1 MIKIGRVEVSLE
13 LREIFLEGT
22 PLRVGARAFDVL
34 EVLINARGN
43 LVTKDE
49 IFNQVWPDTVVEDNN
64 LAVHVSSLRKL
75 LGEGKDFIKTIPGR
89 GYLLVQTQD
98 SDRVPYPQSSE
109 QAAVSQCAIPSNI
122 PLRFTPLIGREPMV
136 HEVNHALDASR
147 LVTLV
152 GTGGI
157 GKTQLG
163 LEVARSQLSL
173 SQEVRFVALSPVEHP
188 KSTLGAIA
196 DGLAIDRSGGSTTD
210 EDIVKAIGNRRLLI
224 VLDNCE
230 HVIYEA
236 ASICERLLQ
245 ANPNLRIL
253 ATSREPLRARLE
265 LLYRVPPLDIP
276 SEDAAHDDILM
287 CTGVQMFIACAR
299 AREPRFL
306 TDNESIGLIG
316 KICRRLDGL
325 PLALELA
332 AARATAL
339 GTIELLVNLGEQFS
353 VLTGGLR
360 TAQAALDWSY
370 QLLCNQERTV
380 LRRIGVFR
388 GSFKLHAACE
398 IAARDDLSPDDVMEG
413 IAGLASKSLLM
424 FGSSGSLMSYYL
436 LETTR
441 AYALQKLDEAGE
453 TDMMAD
459 RHARYL
465 RSHKNTALER
475 GMVAASQANES

>member
-22 PLRVGARAFDVL
+22 SLRVGARAFDVL

-49 IFNQVWPDTVVEDNN
+49 IFNRVWPDTVVEDNN
-64 LAVHVSSLRKL
+64 LAVHISSLRKL
-75 LGEGKDFIKTIPGR
+75 LGEGKEFIKTIPGR

-98 SDRVPYPQSSE
+98 SDRSPFPQASE
-109 QAAVSQCAIPSNI
+109 QATVGKCAMPSNI
-122 PLRFTPLIGREPMV
+122 PPRFRPLIGRESV
-136 HEVNHALDASR
+136 LHEVNHALEASR

-163 LEVARSQLSL
+163 LEIARSQLSL
-173 SQEVRFVALSPVEHP
+173 SQEVRLAALSPVEHP
-188 KSTLGAIA
+188 KSTLDAIA

-210 EDIVKAIGNRRLLI
+210 EDIVKAIGNRRMLI

-230 HVIYEA
+230 HLIYEA

-245 ANPNLRIL
+245 ANPNVRIL

-265 LLYRVPPLDIP
+265 LLCRVPPLDIP
-276 SEDAAHDDILM
+276 SEDAPHADILM
-287 CTGVQMFIACAR
+287 CTAVQMFISCAR

-306 TDNESIGLIG
+306 TDDESIALIG

-360 TAQAALDWSY
+360 TAPARQQTFQAALD
-370 QLLCNQERTV
+370 
-380 LRRIGVFR
+380 
-388 GSFKLHAACE
+388 
-398 IAARDDLSPDDVMEG
+398 
-413 IAGLASKSLLM
+413 
-424 FGSSGSLMSYYL
+424 
-436 LETTR
+436 
-441 AYALQKLDEAGE
+441 
-453 TDMMAD
+453 
-459 RHARYL
+459 
-465 RSHKNTALER
+465 
-475 GMVAASQANES
+475 